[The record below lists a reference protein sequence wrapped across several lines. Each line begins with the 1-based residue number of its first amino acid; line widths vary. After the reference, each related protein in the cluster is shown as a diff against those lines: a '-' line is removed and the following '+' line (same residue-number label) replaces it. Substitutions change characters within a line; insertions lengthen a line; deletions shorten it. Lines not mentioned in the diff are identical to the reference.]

1 LAVCWVVPCVKC
13 GTPKNVVK
21 WNEIRHENQ
30 YNEKEIS
37 MPDEN
42 LRKILE
48 QLHDELERT
57 ESVDE
62 TGDELLRHLNEDIRS
77 LLQRS
82 GRAEVQADDSVLER
96 WQNAVDHFEVTHPTL
111 TTLLSEMMTIL
122 SNAGI

>member
-1 LAVCWVVPCVKC
+1 M
-13 GTPKNVVK
+13 
-21 WNEIRHENQ
+21 
-30 YNEKEIS
+30 S
-37 MPDEN
+37 DEN
-42 LRKILE
+42 LRKMLE

>member
-1 LAVCWVVPCVKC
+1 MGGTLDQLQ
-13 GTPKNVVK
+13 TPKNVVK
-21 WNEIRHENQ
+21 WNENRRENKHT
-30 YNEKEIS
+30 EKEIS

-62 TGDELLRHLNEDIRS
+62 TGDELLRHLNDDIRS
-77 LLQRS
+77 LLERS
-82 GRAEVQADDSVLER
+82 GRAEIQADDSVLER
-96 WQNAVDHFEVTHPTL
+96 WQNAVDHFEVTHPAL

>member
-1 LAVCWVVPCVKC
+1 
-13 GTPKNVVK
+13 
-21 WNEIRHENQ
+21 
-30 YNEKEIS
+30 

-77 LLQRS
+77 LLKRS

-96 WQNAVDHFEVTHPTL
+96 LQNAVDHFEVTHPTL